1 MDLTNGHYD
10 EYGVWHAED
19 WWNTHQDASHAHWDW
34 TFNGAH
40 HQAMTPCDCQDPHGF
55 TTLPGCDSIPCSAH
69 DPIFVGDQSVH
80 SGGNYGGHYGGH
92 YGGSYGGHDAG
103 HYDTGHYDAGH

>member
-1 MDLTNGHYD
+1 
-10 EYGVWHAED
+10 
-19 WWNTHQDASHAHWDW
+19 
-34 TFNGAH
+34 
-40 HQAMTPCDCQDPHGF
+40 MTPCDCQDPHGF

-92 YGGSYGGHDAG
+92 YGDHYGSFNYGWAAKGAKSTAS
-103 HYDTGHYDAGH
+103 TGKKDVHAAKSNNKRHKQ